1 LGVLRKGKMM
11 DELGRRSKTELSGR
25 KAEKSKGRMEVL
37 KEAGAMGLC
46 RRARDTIEERRRC
59 GNGTKEGGRRG
70 GNRAAQ
76 TETSLSQ
83 GHTDL

>member
-25 KAEKSKGRMEVL
+25 KAEKSKGRMKVL
-37 KEAGAMGLC
+37 KAGAMGLW
-46 RRARDTIEERRRC
+46 RRARDTIEERRRS